1 MELVPGMMTDSE
13 TTSIQEDSVSRPTTL
28 AEFNGQSA
36 AKANLQTFLSS
47 ARQRQSHLSHT
58 LFFGPPGLGKTTL
71 AQIVAGELGVGFRQI
86 GAPAI
91 EKPSDL
97 VALLGTIDERDVVFI
112 DEIHR
117 LHIKLEEMLYIA
129 MEDFRIDLIVGDGSE
144 ARALP
149 LPLPKFTLIGATTNP
164 GKLSRPLKDRFGIQ
178 IRLEAYT
185 DDEMEIVLARAAPQL
200 GLSLAP
206 EAAFEIGRRARG
218 TPRIGLMLLE
228 RIRDFAVT
236 SGAHAVGLV
245 EAEAYLR
252 KLGIDSE
259 GLNDTDRRYLSL
271 MRKNY
276 SKRAVG
282 VKTLAAAL
290 NESIENLEES
300 VEPYLIRKGFI
311 EKTPTGRRLIEE
323 TFPGAGNGLKQ
334 GEFSF

>member
-1 MELVPGMMTDSE
+1 MTEE
-13 TTSIQEDSVSRPTTL
+13 TVTSTGTDEGVSRPASL
-28 AEFNGQSA
+28 AEFNGQGA

-91 EKPSDL
+91 EKPADL
-97 VALLGTIDERDVVFI
+97 IALLGTIDERDVVFI

-129 MEDFRIDLIVGDGSE
+129 MEDFRVDLIVGEGSE

-178 IRLEAYT
+178 IRLEPYT
-185 DDEMEIVLARAAPQL
+185 DEEMAVVLARAAPQL
-200 GLSLAP
+200 GLELDA

-218 TPRIGLMLLE
+218 TPRIGLTLLDRLRDYAVMADDL
-228 RIRDFAVT
+228 RIGHGR
-236 SGAHAVGLV
+236 
-245 EAEAYLR
+245 AEEYLR
-252 KLGIDSE
+252 LLGIDGD
-259 GLNDTDRRYLSL
+259 GLNDTDRRYLTL
-271 MRKNY
+271 MKKNY
-276 SKRAVG
+276 RNRAVG

-290 NESIENLEES
+290 NESVDNLEES

-323 TFPGAGNGLKQ
+323 TFPGAGNGLRQ
-334 GEFSF
+334 GEFVF